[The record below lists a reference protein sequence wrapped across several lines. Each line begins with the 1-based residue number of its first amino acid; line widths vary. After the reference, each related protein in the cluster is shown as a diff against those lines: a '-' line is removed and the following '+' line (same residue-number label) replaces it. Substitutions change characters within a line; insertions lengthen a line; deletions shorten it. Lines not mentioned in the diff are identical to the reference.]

1 MLWLRSQLW
10 CRFYP
15 WLWNVHIPEGT
26 AKKKK
31 KKGGSFRYFII
42 KYDCH
47 KVLFIDGLYQTKAVS
62 YKFY

>member
-1 MLWLRSQLW
+1 MVQVLSLALERPHT
-10 CRFYP
+10 RG
-15 WLWNVHIPEGT
+15 HG
-26 AKKKK
+26 KKKK